1 MCGAGLWQQLVE
13 ALGEERDSAGHCV
26 ASDPACSAF
35 VSSLLTFCLL
45 VTPDS
50 F

>member
-1 MCGAGLWQQLVE
+1 MCRAGLWQQLVE
-13 ALGEERDSAGHCV
+13 ALGEERDRAGHCM

-45 VTPDS
+45 VTPES